1 MGNYGLLHSFL
12 TGQSILETVWL
23 NLLTADTVAG
33 AKIFP
38 QGVGK
43 TPWEEMPAGEDCP
56 VARALKGS
64 LMGRLVPLARFCL
77 LEENGLHYTEG
88 IVHPN
93 YLEGVLDPSTA
104 GDFSGTKPKMLWAD
118 PEKRP
123 WRSLTSLLAFY
134 RFKSDKPVLIA
145 FIFRLVFPVCPNPA
159 SRISASGPEV

>member
-93 YLEGVLDPSTA
+93 YRLPHARGGV
-104 GDFSGTKPKMLWAD
+104 SGIISRRVQLTKSSP
-118 PEKRP
+118 RP
-123 WRSLTSLLAFY
+123 WGCF
-134 RFKSDKPVLIA
+134 
-145 FIFRLVFPVCPNPA
+145 
-159 SRISASGPEV
+159 